1 MEADT
6 GLPNELE
13 LLYNALPDTF
23 TNKQAEE
30 TCIKL
35 NLPIRKYQIA
45 LRRKD
50 FGKLFRKVKHGEYT
64 KTT

>member
-35 NLPIRKYQIA
+35 NLPSRKYQIA

-50 FGKLFRKVKHGEYT
+50 FGKLFRKVKHGEYQ
-64 KTT
+64 KAL